1 MPPTI
6 MVTVGML
13 PLPELLALLELQ
25 AETPASRIVVAVAA
39 SAIAGFLRNM
49 GVLLVNGEGLP
60 CGGSRS

>member
-1 MPPTI
+1 

-13 PLPELLALLELQ
+13 PPELLALLELH

-49 GVLLVNGEGLP
+49 GVLLVMVKVVVRGKRGD
-60 CGGSRS
+60 